1 MIAYI
6 RGMSGSKSLV
16 AARYLPRGGNITE
29 GVTEMYINSTYHW
42 LPLQD
47 TEFSLGVVIPVS
59 VKNEVLNSL
68 EIPVGRYICLFIALP
83 ACLIDCLS
91 DRLAYW
97 LFECWIV

>member
-16 AARYLPRGGNITE
+16 AARYLFRGGNITE

-68 EIPVGRYICLFIALP
+68 EIPVGRYCTFVSLYLCQP
-83 ACLIDCLS
+83 A
-91 DRLAYW
+91 
-97 LFECWIV
+97 